1 MSGIMRQLEE
11 RQVSTEVTLM
21 RWSPKMDLLALA
33 NVKGEVTLH
42 RLTFQRVWL
51 LSPQDESGQVENI
64 CWRPDGKLLAVTY
77 NESKTLYLIDVENKN
92 VVHKTD
98 LVSKVSP
105 ITCMAWLP
113 LNLKGSKANENS
125 SPTGDYLPTLPS
137 LDRSYGQEPEKKEFL
152 LQKLD
157 MFLTGQETGEIGMYI
172 FGMFFC
178 GTLSVGQGPI
188 LEISG
193 GSGKPLWASWKG
205 TDGIIVNKLSCPLLE
220 SSDAFLKVAQAQANV
235 EYLIDYLSRT
245 LMAITEAWETILL
258 EMDEKLTRYAENNPP
273 GSVTADFLELLMIG
287 IPSENLENFLLR
299 DLTEKGLKKLGHSI
313 EMCYSNIQKLV
324 LKHLNNAGMA
334 LAYQVSEILGM
345 ARLGGDYE
353 SLGLIEETPITLAL
367 HRIQAFLAKTSEVQ
381 QVIDHSMRDYKAF
394 FRWLY
399 VVILRLTDERVPP
412 EINKLS
418 QQELTYI
425 AEFLRGFDNTEAGK
439 GRKGVNLEKLG
450 QYLRREPLQN
460 CLKSEGSEW
469 ASILNE
475 NICLLDH
482 PLIIKQDLDS
492 SLLQS
497 HDKVVEAINSLFD
510 KSYQGLTD
518 HFVTSQIGIGSLLI
532 NSSFSQIVNSDDHLF
547 VANIEEQQ
555 KIVHIFM
562 VNCQEDD
569 QQKLE
574 FKIITIEVDE
584 DQGLSNSRLSNDCK
598 FIDIEFYSQEFLSL
612 LVFDTQNE
620 STYLINLGMKN
631 VKLFNRDSEN
641 FDLNDLIECWPRPF
655 QGINAKQLAVSGA
668 RKVAAILSEN
678 CRKIRLLET
687 EVEPDDDDEDED
699 EEIAD
704 ESMMEVSASTQGA

>member
-11 RQVSTEVTLM
+11 RQVSTEITLM

-51 LSPQDESGQVENI
+51 LSPQDESGLVENI

-77 NESKTLYLIDVENKN
+77 KESKTLYLVDVENKN
-92 VVHKTD
+92 IVHKTN
-98 LVSKVSP
+98 LFAKNSP

-113 LNLKGSKANENS
+113 LNFKSHGANDIS
-125 SPTGDYLPTLPS
+125 SPTGNYLSTLPS
-137 LDRSYGQEPEKKEFL
+137 LDRSYGQESERKEFL

-157 MFLTGQETGEIGMYI
+157 MFFTGQETGEIGMYI
-172 FGMFFC
+172 FGMFYC
-178 GTLSVGQGPI
+178 GTLSIGKGPI

-193 GSGKPLWASWKG
+193 GSGKPLWASWRN
-205 TDGIIVNKLSCPLLE
+205 TNEIIVNKLSCPLLE

-235 EYLIDYLSRT
+235 DYLMDYLSRT

-273 GSVTADFLELLMIG
+273 GSVAADFLELLMIG
-287 IPSENLENFLLR
+287 IPSENLESFLLR

-324 LKHLNNAGMA
+324 LKHLNSAGMA
-334 LAYQVSEILGM
+334 LAYQISEMLGM

-353 SLGLIEETPITLAL
+353 SLGLIEETPITGAL
-367 HRIQAFLAKTSEVQ
+367 HRIQAFLGKTSEVQ

-425 AEFLRGFDNTEAGK
+425 AEFLRGFDNTEAGN

-469 ASILNE
+469 AL
-475 NICLLDH
+475 LLDENFCLRDH
-482 PLIIKQDLDS
+482 SLIIKQDLDS

-497 HDKVVEAINSLFD
+497 HDKVVEAINSLFA

-518 HFVTSQIGIGSLLI
+518 HFVTLQIAIDFEKKQ
-532 NSSFSQIVNSDDHLF
+532 SFSQIVNTDDNLF
-547 VANIEEQQ
+547 VAISDEQQ
-555 KIVHIFM
+555 KIINIFM
-562 VNCQEDD
+562 VNRIEDE
-569 QQKLE
+569 QKKLS
-574 FKIITIEVDE
+574 FKKITVEIDE
-584 DQGLSNSRLSNDCK
+584 DQGLSVSRSSNNCK
-598 FIDIEFYSQEFLSL
+598 FIDLQFYSQEFLSL
-612 LVFDTQNE
+612 LIYDSQNE
-620 STYLINLGMKN
+620 SSYLINLSLKN
-631 VKLFNRDSEN
+631 AKLFSRDTEN
-641 FDLNDLIECWPRPF
+641 FDLNDLIESWPRAF
-655 QGINAKQLAVSGA
+655 EGINAKQLTVSGA

-687 EVEPDDDDEDED
+687 EVELDDEEEEDED
-699 EEIAD
+699 EEIGD
-704 ESMMEVSASTQGA
+704 ESMMDVTASTQDA